1 MADIRALIELVRAPA
16 AFSVPGDVLAGAA
29 AAGRRIDARTCGT
42 AAASVCLY
50 WAGMALNDHADRFV
64 DVFERPERPLP
75 SGRVHP
81 RTALALACGLTAA
94 GLGIAALAGGVRTL
108 IVAVPLAGAVWGYD
122 LVWKD
127 GPAEPPAMAAARSL
141 DVLLG
146 AGAGGGIGAM
156 RSAAPAAAVVGVH
169 TLAVTVLSRSEVS
182 GASRRV
188 AATTAVLSGGAAG
201 GALAVLRHDRYDHHD
216 HHDRR
221 GRRPVPVPQRAL
233 AAALAGLY
241 TWRFGSAQAAVARD
255 GRAET
260 VRKAVGAGIISL
272 MPLQASLIAGRGE
285 PLAALPVAAAGPLA
299 RRLARKVSP
308 T

>member
-1 MADIRALIELVRAPA
+1 MADVKALIELVRAPA

-29 AAGRRIDARTCGT
+29 AAGRPIGVRTCGT

-75 SGRVHP
+75 SGRIRP
-81 RTALALACGLTAA
+81 KTALAIAGGLTAA
-94 GLGIAALAGGVRTL
+94 GLGIAAWSGGVRTL
-108 IVAVPLAGAVWGYD
+108 AVAVPLATAVWGYD
-122 LVWKD
+122 LAWKD
-127 GPAEPPAMAAARSL
+127 GPAGPPAMAAARSL

-146 AGAGGGIGAM
+146 AGVGAL
-156 RSAAPAAAVVGVH
+156 RTAAPAAAVVGVH

-182 GASRRV
+182 GASPRV
-188 AATTAVLSGGAAG
+188 AAATAALSSGAAG
-201 GALAVLRHDRYDHHD
+201 GALVAL
-216 HHDRR
+216 RR
-221 GRRPVPVPQRAL
+221 GWQAAPRPQRTFAL
-233 AAALAGLY
+233 ALAGMY
-241 TWRFGSAQAAVARD
+241 TWRFGTAQAAVARD
-255 GRAET
+255 GRAEV
-260 VRKAVGAGIISL
+260 VRKAVGAGIMSL

-285 PLAALPVAAAGPLA
+285 SLAALPVAAAGPLA

>member
-1 MADIRALIELVRAPA
+1 MPDIRALTELVRAPA

-75 SGRVHP
+75 SGRVRP
-81 RTALALACGLTAA
+81 GTALALAGGLTAA
-94 GLGIAALAGGVRTL
+94 GLGIAALSGGVRTL
-108 IVAVPLAGAVWGYD
+108 IVAVPLAGVVWGYD
-122 LVWKD
+122 LAWKD
-127 GPAEPPAMAAARSL
+127 GPAGPLAMAAARGL

-146 AGAGGGIGAM
+146 TGGGVGAM
-156 RSAAPAAAVVGVH
+156 RSATPAAAVVGVH

-188 AATTAVLSGGAAG
+188 AATTAALSSGAAG
-201 GALAVLRHDRYDHHD
+201 GALAVLR
-216 HHDRR
+216 R
-221 GRRPVPVPQRAL
+221 GRHPAAGLVPRPQRAL
-233 AAALAGLY
+233 AAALAGVY
-241 TWRFGSAQAAVARD
+241 TWRFGTAQAAVARD

>member
-1 MADIRALIELVRAPA
+1 MADIRALIELLRAPA

-50 WAGMALNDHADRFV
+50 WAGMALNDYADRFV

-75 SGRVHP
+75 SGRVRP
-81 RTALALACGLTAA
+81 GTALALAGGLTAA
-94 GLGIAALAGGVRTL
+94 GLGIAAVCGGARTL
-108 IVAVPLAGAVWGYD
+108 IVAVPLAGAVWAYD
-122 LVWKD
+122 LAWKD
-127 GPAEPPAMAAARSL
+127 GPAGPPAMAAARSL

-146 AGAGGGIGAM
+146 AGVGAL
-156 RSAAPAAAVVGVH
+156 RPAAPAAAVVGVH
-169 TLAVTVLSRSEVS
+169 TLAVTVLSRSEVA

-188 AATTAVLSGGAAG
+188 AATTAALSGTAAG
-201 GALAVLRHDRYDHHD
+201 GALAVLR
-216 HHDRR
+216 R
-221 GRRPVPVPQRAL
+221 GRRPAPHPAPRPERAL

-241 TWRFGSAQAAVARD
+241 TWRFGTAQAAVARD

-260 VRKAVGAGIISL
+260 VRKAVGTGIISL

>member
-1 MADIRALIELVRAPA
+1 MTTDIRALIELVRAPA
-16 AFSVPGDVLAGAA
+16 AFSVPGDVFAGAA
-29 AAGRRIDARTCGT
+29 AAGRPIGARACGT

-75 SGRVHP
+75 SGRIRP
-81 RTALALACGLTAA
+81 RAALAIAGGLTAA
-94 GLGIAALAGGVRTL
+94 GLGIAALSGGVRTL
-108 IVAVPLAGAVWGYD
+108 TVAVPLAGAVWGYD
-122 LVWKD
+122 LAWKD
-127 GPAEPPAMAAARSL
+127 GPSGPAAMAAARSL

-146 AGAGGGIGAM
+146 AGAGVGAL
-156 RSAAPAAAVVGVH
+156 RAAAPAAAVVGVH
-169 TLAVTVLSRSEVS
+169 TLAVTVLSRSEVH

-188 AATTAVLSGGAAG
+188 AATTAALSGTAAG
-201 GALAVLRHDRYDHHD
+201 GAMAVLG
-216 HHDRR
+216 R
-221 GRRPVPVPQRAL
+221 GRRSAPRPQRAF

-241 TWRFGSAQAAVARD
+241 TWRFGTAQAAVARD
-255 GRAET
+255 GRADV
-260 VRKAVGAGIISL
+260 VRKAVGAGIMSL

-299 RRLARKVSP
+299 RRLARRVSP

>member
-16 AFSVPGDVLAGAA
+16 AFSVPGDVFAGAA
-29 AAGRRIDARTCGT
+29 AAGRPIGLRTCGT

-81 RTALALACGLTAA
+81 KTALAIAGGLTAA
-94 GLGIAALAGGVRTL
+94 GLGIAAWSGGARTL
-108 IVAVPLAGAVWGYD
+108 AVAVPLATAVWGYD
-122 LVWKD
+122 LAWKD
-127 GPAEPPAMAAARSL
+127 GPAGPAAMAAARSL
-141 DVLLG
+141 DVLMG
-146 AGAGGGIGAM
+146 AGAGAL
-156 RSAAPAAAVVGVH
+156 RTAAPAAAVVGVH

-182 GASRRV
+182 GASPRV
-188 AATTAVLSGGAAG
+188 AAATAALSSGAAG
-201 GALAVLRHDRYDHHD
+201 GALVALRRVRHCAPR
-216 HHDRR
+216 
-221 GRRPVPVPQRAL
+221 PQRTF

-241 TWRFGSAQAAVARD
+241 AWRFGTAQAAVARD
-255 GRAET
+255 GRAEV
-260 VRKAVGAGIISL
+260 VRRAVGAGIISL

-285 PLAALPVAAAGPLA
+285 PLAAVPVAAAGPLA

>member
-1 MADIRALIELVRAPA
+1 MTDIRATDIRALIELVRAPA
-16 AFSVPGDVLAGAA
+16 AFSVPGDVFAGAA
-29 AAGRRIDARTCGT
+29 AARRPIGARTYGT

-75 SGRVHP
+75 SGRVRP
-81 RTALALACGLTAA
+81 KTALAIAGGLTVT
-94 GLGIAALAGGVRTL
+94 GLGIAALSGGVRTL
-108 IVAVPLAGAVWGYD
+108 TVAVPLAGAVWGYD
-122 LVWKD
+122 LAWKD
-127 GPAEPPAMAAARSL
+127 GPCGPAAMAAARSL
-141 DVLLG
+141 DVLMG
-146 AGAGGGIGAM
+146 AGAGVGAL
-156 RSAAPAAAVVGVH
+156 RAAAPAAAVVGVH
-169 TLAVTVLSRSEVS
+169 TLAVTVLSRSEVH

-188 AATTAVLSGGAAG
+188 SATTAALSSAAAG
-201 GALAVLRHDRYDHHD
+201 GALAVLR
-216 HHDRR
+216 R
-221 GRRPVPVPQRAL
+221 GRQRPPTPRPQRAF

-241 TWRFGSAQAAVARD
+241 TWRFGTAQAAVARD
-255 GRAET
+255 GRADV

>member
-1 MADIRALIELVRAPA
+1 MADVRALIELVRAPA

-29 AAGRRIDARTCGT
+29 AAGRPIGSRTCGT

-75 SGRVHP
+75 SGRIRP
-81 RTALALACGLTAA
+81 KTALAIAGGLTAV
-94 GLGIAALAGGVRTL
+94 GLGIAAWSGGVRTL
-108 IVAVPLAGAVWGYD
+108 AVAVPLATAVWGYD
-122 LVWKD
+122 LAWKD
-127 GPAEPPAMAAARSL
+127 GPAGPSAMAAARSL

-146 AGAGGGIGAM
+146 AGVGAL
-156 RSAAPAAAVVGVH
+156 RTAAPAAAVVGVH

-182 GASRRV
+182 GASPRV
-188 AATTAVLSGGAAG
+188 AAVTAALSSGAAG
-201 GALAVLRHDRYDHHD
+201 GALVAL
-216 HHDRR
+216 RR
-221 GRRPVPVPQRAL
+221 GRPAAPRPQRTFAV
-233 AAALAGLY
+233 ALAGLY
-241 TWRFGSAQAAVARD
+241 TWRFGTAQAAVARD
-255 GRAET
+255 GRAEV

-285 PLAALPVAAAGPLA
+285 SLAALPVAAAGPLA

>member
-1 MADIRALIELVRAPA
+1 MANIKALIELVRAPA

-29 AAGRRIDARTCGT
+29 AAGRAIGMRTCGT

-75 SGRVHP
+75 SGRIHP
-81 RTALALACGLTAA
+81 KTALAIAGGLTAA
-94 GLGIAALAGGVRTL
+94 GLGIAAWSGGVRTL
-108 IVAVPLAGAVWGYD
+108 AVAVPLATAVWGYD
-122 LVWKD
+122 MAWKD
-127 GPAEPPAMAAARSL
+127 GAAGPAAMAAARSL

-146 AGAGGGIGAM
+146 AGVGSLRA
-156 RSAAPAAAVVGVH
+156 AAPAAAVVGVH

-182 GASRRV
+182 GATGRV
-188 AATTAVLSGGAAG
+188 AATTAALSSGAAG
-201 GALAVLRHDRYDHHD
+201 GALVALRG
-216 HHDRR
+216 
-221 GRRPVPVPQRAL
+221 GRRCPPPAQRTF

-241 TWRFGSAQAAVARD
+241 TWRFGTAQAAVARD
-255 GRAET
+255 GRAEV
-260 VRKAVGAGIISL
+260 VRRAVGAGIMGL
-272 MPLQASLIAGRGE
+272 MPLQASLIAGRGKSF
-285 PLAALPVAAAGPLA
+285 AALPVAAAGPLA

>member
-1 MADIRALIELVRAPA
+1 MTDIKALIELVRAPA
-16 AFSVPGDVLAGAA
+16 AFSVPGDVFAGAA
-29 AAGRRIDARTCGT
+29 AAGRPIGARAYGT

-75 SGRVHP
+75 SGRVRP
-81 RTALALACGLTAA
+81 KTALAVAGGLTVT
-94 GLGIAALAGGVRTL
+94 GLGIAALSGGVRTL
-108 IVAVPLAGAVWGYD
+108 AVAVPLAGAVWGYD

-127 GPAEPPAMAAARSL
+127 GPAGPLAMAAARSL
-141 DVLLG
+141 DVLMG
-146 AGAGGGIGAM
+146 AGAGAL
-156 RSAAPAAAVVGVH
+156 RTAAPAAAVVGVH
-169 TLAVTVLSRSEVS
+169 TLAVTVLSRSEVH

-188 AATTAVLSGGAAG
+188 TAVTAALSGGAVG
-201 GALAVLRHDRYDHHD
+201 GALALLRHGRPPSP
-216 HHDRR
+216 RLQR
-221 GRRPVPVPQRAL
+221 GF
-233 AAALAGLY
+233 AAALAGVY
-241 TWRFGSAQAAVARD
+241 TWRFGTAQAAVARD
-255 GRAET
+255 GRAHV